1 MSQRRVRRADHTDVG
16 ESMVPDPCG
25 GHRRGSQVRGRAV
38 QVDPMKPTLKAP
50 GSKRLKLEHEKLLSN
65 VGFNF
70 NLRRYTKETFDP
82 KGCSSD
88 DYYDVLASAQRR
100 EAGAYTRPLLSST

>member
-1 MSQRRVRRADHTDVG
+1 
-16 ESMVPDPCG
+16 MVN
-25 GHRRGSQVRGRAV
+25 SEV
-38 QVDPMKPTLKAP
+38 TLPALARTYLCQ
-50 GSKRLKLEHEKLLSN
+50 RLKLKYDEALSN

-100 EAGAYTRPLLSST
+100 EAGAYTRPLLSSTSVVAVTQNTLYTTPASTLDIPLIRPKHPLSIP